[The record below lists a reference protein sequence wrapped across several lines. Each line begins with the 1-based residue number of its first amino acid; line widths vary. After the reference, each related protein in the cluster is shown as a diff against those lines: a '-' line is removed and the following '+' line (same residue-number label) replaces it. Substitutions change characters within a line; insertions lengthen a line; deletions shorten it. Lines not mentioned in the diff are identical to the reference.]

1 MMSTKNKATILILLS
16 AIVSCSEKTHD
27 TVNEAASSLPIDE
40 VKLQQN
46 SFDKKVQLRV
56 ESEKF
61 LKFFVHNLST
71 QALMS
76 IEVQSEN
83 GIDSLQHIFANGYL
97 LPGTS
102 RVVSRMDFSNQHGS
116 DWIIK
121 NLAFDIAKEK
131 R

>member
-1 MMSTKNKATILILLS
+1 MMSTKNKSTILILLS

-27 TVNEAASSLPIDE
+27 TVNEAASLSIDE
-40 VKLQQN
+40 VKIQQN

-76 IEVQSEN
+76 IEVQSED